1 MDFVKSFKLSNELCV
16 SLWNCVSPLS
26 TNQHLSPPDPDIMRP
41 FGIMIITAM
50 LLVPVWGDA
59 GNGHDPEFTPPANE
73 HLVTAAAIV
82 AAAPCVFMS
91 GGGERKRHGRA
102 VHMTSED

>member
-1 MDFVKSFKLSNELCV
+1 MNSVFPTRTVHPRCQQINACL
-16 SLWNCVSPLS
+16 
-26 TNQHLSPPDPDIMRP
+26 PPDPDIMRP

-59 GNGHDPEFTPPANE
+59 GNGHDPEFTPPAND
-73 HLVTAAAIV
+73 HLVIAAAIV

>member
-1 MDFVKSFKLSNELCV
+1 MDFVNSVFPTRTVHPRCQQINTC
-16 SLWNCVSPLS
+16 P
-26 TNQHLSPPDPDIMRP
+26 PPDPDIMRP

-50 LLVPVWGDA
+50 LLVPVRGDA
-59 GNGHDPEFTPPANE
+59 GNGHDPEFTPPANK
-73 HLVTAAAIV
+73 HLVIAAAIV